1 MLWDRLGRSGTGKYL
16 TGKGHQG
23 RGRDLQQQRHG
34 RSGYLISKGVLP
46 PPYYVSFVLGMH
58 RVNNQ
63 ASRYSPKHLCI
74 SSTFCLPVRFL
85 DPRHRNIEYEAT
97 TLSILMGG
105 NVRVGFEDNVYI
117 EKSRLAAS
125 NAEAVAKIV
134 RIAKEL
140 GWEIAS
146 PDEAREMLG
155 IPKL

>member
-1 MLWDRLGRSGTGKYL
+1 MQ
-16 TGKGHQG
+16 KGIKAEVEIYNNSDMD
-23 RGRDLQQQRHG
+23 DLE
-34 RSGYLISKGVLP
+34 YLISKGVLP

-63 ASRYSPKHLCI
+63 ASRYSPRHLAHLVDLLPPVAI
-74 SSTFCLPVRFL
+74 FSTLGIG
-85 DPRHRNIEYEAT
+85 NIEYEAT

-140 GWEIAS
+140 GREIAS